1 MCDQRERLMDY
12 LYDEAPPA
20 ERQVV
25 EAHLESCGDCRDEMR
40 AFRRVREDLL
50 AWDVPQFESVWTP
63 FAPTP
68 VAPWY
73 QQVPAWALSAAAG
86 VMLLLG
92 TAGGFA
98 AQAVMAN
105 QPGSQV
111 QVVEPVAQV
120 AQVDAPAPAREAVV
134 VPAALAGLDEAGVR
148 ALIQREIA
156 GSGVMRVANTT
167 PGLSPAVREQL
178 RRETESL
185 VYERHKEMW
194 GQVNSFVASMQTER
208 ARETRDHQME
218 IGKLKSRVDSL
229 ESDIVSMLR
238 QQNAKGQQQ

>member
-20 ERQVV
+20 DRQVV

-98 AQAVMAN
+98 AQAVMAT
-105 QPGSQV
+105 QPSSQV
-111 QVVEPVAQV
+111 QMVAQVEPVAQ
-120 AQVDAPAPAREAVV
+120 AAAPTPTPVTLPATWVS
-134 VPAALAGLDEAGVR
+134 LDEDDVR
-148 ALIQREIA
+148 TLIQREIA

-178 RRETESL
+178 MRETESL

-194 GQVNSFVASMQTER
+194 GQVNQFVTSVQNER
-208 ARETRDHQME
+208 AREQKEFQLE
-218 IGKLKSRVDSL
+218 IGGLKSRVVSL
-229 ESDIVSMLR
+229 ESTVNHLLG

>member
-12 LYDEAPPA
+12 LYDEAAPT
-20 ERQVV
+20 ERKVV

-50 AWDVPQFESVWTP
+50 AWDVPHYESVWTP
-63 FAPTP
+63 FAPAV

-73 QQVPAWALSAAAG
+73 RQVPAWAMSAAAG

-105 QPGSQV
+105 RMTAQTPQV
-111 QVVEPVAQV
+111 TEVAQV
-120 AQVDAPAPAREAVV
+120 ETPAPAPLV
-134 VPAALAGLDEAGVR
+134 VPASLAGLNEDEVR
-148 ALIQREIA
+148 MLIQREIA
-156 GSGVMRVANTT
+156 GSGVMRVANTA
-167 PGLSPAVREQL
+167 PGLSPAVRLEL
-178 RRETESL
+178 LSETESL
-185 VYERHKEMW
+185 VYERHKELW
-194 GQVNSFVASMQTER
+194 TRVNQFATSVQTER
-208 ARETRDHQME
+208 AIEQREYQKE
-218 IGKLKSRVDSL
+218 IGLLKTQVEELNRTVGHL
-229 ESDIVSMLR
+229 IG

>member
-50 AWDVPQFESVWTP
+50 AWDVPHFESVWTP

-111 QVVEPVAQV
+111 QMVAQAEPVARV
-120 AQVDAPAPAREAVV
+120 EAAAPAPVTL
-134 VPAALAGLDEAGVR
+134 PATLVSLDEQDVR

-156 GSGVMRVANTT
+156 GSGVMRVANTA

-178 RRETESL
+178 KRETESL
-185 VYERHKEMW
+185 VYERHKELW
-194 GQVNSFVASMQTER
+194 GQMNQFVTSVQNER
-208 ARETRDHQME
+208 VREKKEYQLE
-218 IGKLKSRVDSL
+218 IGGLKSRVDSL
-229 ESDIVSMLR
+229 ESDIAYMLK
-238 QQNAKGQQQ
+238 QQIAKGQQQ

>member
-12 LYDEAPPA
+12 LYDEAAPT
-20 ERQVV
+20 ERKVV

-50 AWDVPQFESVWTP
+50 AWDVPHYESVWTP
-63 FAPTP
+63 FAPTA

-73 QQVPAWALSAAAG
+73 RQVPAWAMSAAAG

-105 QPGSQV
+105 RMTAQTPQV
-111 QVVEPVAQV
+111 TEVAQV
-120 AQVDAPAPAREAVV
+120 ETPAPAPLV
-134 VPAALAGLDEAGVR
+134 VPASLAGLNEDEVR
-148 ALIQREIA
+148 MLIQREIA
-156 GSGVMRVANTT
+156 GSGVMRVANTA
-167 PGLSPAVREQL
+167 PGLSPAVRLEL
-178 RRETESL
+178 LSETESL
-185 VYERHKEMW
+185 VYERHKELW
-194 GQVNSFVASMQTER
+194 TRVNQFATSVQTER
-208 ARETRDHQME
+208 AIEQREYQKE
-218 IGKLKSRVDSL
+218 IGLLKTQVEELNRTVGHL
-229 ESDIVSMLR
+229 IG

>member
-50 AWDVPQFESVWTP
+50 AWDVPHYESVWTP
-63 FAPTP
+63 FAPAP

-111 QVVEPVAQV
+111 QLVAQAEPVAQV
-120 AQVDAPAPAREAVV
+120 EPPAPAPITM
-134 VPAALAGLDEAGVR
+134 PATLVSLDEQDVR

-156 GSGVMRVANTT
+156 GSGVMRVANTA

-178 RRETESL
+178 KRETESL
-185 VYERHKEMW
+185 VYERHKELW
-194 GQVNSFVASMQTER
+194 GQMNQFVTSVQNER
-208 ARETRDHQME
+208 VREKKEYQME
-218 IGKLKSRVDSL
+218 IGGLKSRVDSL
-229 ESDIVSMLR
+229 ESDIAYMLK
-238 QQNAKGQQQ
+238 QQIAKGQQQ

>member
-12 LYDEAPPA
+12 LYDEAPPT
-20 ERQVV
+20 ERKVV

-50 AWDVPQFESVWTP
+50 AWDVPHFESVWTP
-63 FAPTP
+63 FAPAP

-92 TAGGFA
+92 TAVGFA
-98 AQAVMAN
+98 AQALMASE
-105 QPGSQV
+105 PGSQD
-111 QVVEPVAQV
+111 QMVAQ
-120 AQVDAPAPAREAVV
+120 AELAPQVDAPAPAP
-134 VPAALAGLDEAGVR
+134 VPLPATLVSLDEQDVR

-167 PGLSPAVREQL
+167 PGLSPAVRAQL
-178 RRETESL
+178 MREIESL
-185 VYERHKEMW
+185 VYERHKELW
-194 GQVNSFVASMQTER
+194 GQMNQFVTSVQNER
-208 ARETRDHQME
+208 VREKKEYQLE
-218 IGKLKSRVDSL
+218 IGGLKSRVDSL
-229 ESDIVSMLR
+229 ESDITYMLK